1 MKYYAN
7 IKCYCREIFNDMEIY
22 AISESKDYKS
32 EYEDMHRRKTG
43 RKPTEILAR
52 ADVDA
57 VRDGYEFILSWLFLF
72 LYIYIFPAIHMHCLC
87 INGAV

>member
-1 MKYYAN
+1 
-7 IKCYCREIFNDMEIY
+7 MEIY
-22 AISESKDYKS
+22 VISESKDYKS

-72 LYIYIFPAIHMHCLC
+72 SYIFFPCNTHALPLRKRRSLK
-87 INGAV
+87 GGF